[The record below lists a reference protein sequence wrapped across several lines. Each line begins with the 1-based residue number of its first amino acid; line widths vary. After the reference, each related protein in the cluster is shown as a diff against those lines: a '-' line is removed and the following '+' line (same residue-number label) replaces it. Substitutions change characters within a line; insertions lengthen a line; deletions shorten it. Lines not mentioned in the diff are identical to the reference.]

1 MEELQLPPSG
11 WRAPTEAVKSLVRTA
26 SKQAARLSDDVA
38 SFITKVRPQSKAV
51 TMRTS
56 MLKTGEVS
64 RPPGAPGDWVTK
76 KMLSRKSRTREPSE
90 HIHGAATVDREN
102 DDNVTNA
109 QRGPAL
115 PDRTRIV
122 AKTEAEI
129 AGRAD
134 WRRTRVCQLH
144 YLGRFPVVSAGFST
158 SDHRSE
164 RSRSFTIYSGTRA
177 RGTPT
182 LTRR

>member
-1 MEELQLPPSG
+1 
-11 WRAPTEAVKSLVRTA
+11 
-26 SKQAARLSDDVA
+26 
-38 SFITKVRPQSKAV
+38 
-51 TMRTS
+51 MRTS

-76 KMLSRKSRTREPSE
+76 KMLGRKSRTREPSE

-134 WRRTRVCQLH
+134 RRGTRVCQL
-144 YLGRFPVVSAGFST
+144 
-158 SDHRSE
+158 
-164 RSRSFTIYSGTRA
+164 FTISVVFQSFRLMFRRAIIARSGLGA
-177 RGTPT
+177 S
-182 LTRR
+182 LFMLE